1 MYGRRYQF
9 YRLNQHINQKK
20 FSIEGVFSNSLETYD
35 SEINARILCRY
46 FYISYITKY
55 FIGRKTFKGFRLVH
69 LITTILLGAIFLF
82 WIYRRF
88 RFITFAIITALMLVN
103 VYFL

>member
-1 MYGRRYQF
+1 MYGWRYQL
-9 YRLNQHINQKK
+9 YRLNQYINQRN
-20 FSIEGVFSNSLETYD
+20 FQSNEFFSNSLETYD
-35 SEINARILCRY
+35 SEINARIPCRY

-55 FIGRKTFKGFRLVH
+55 FIGRKTFEGLRLVH

-88 RFITFAIITALMLVN
+88 RLITFAIITALMLVN

>member
-1 MYGRRYQF
+1 MYGWKYQL
-9 YRLNQHINQKK
+9 YRLNQYINQKNFQSK
-20 FSIEGVFSNSLETYD
+20 EFFSNSLETYD
-35 SEINARILCRY
+35 SEINARIPSRY

-55 FIGRKTFKGFRLVH
+55 FIGRKTFEGLRLVH

-88 RFITFAIITALMLVN
+88 RLITFAIITALMLVN